1 MIYLILSILFLSL
14 LPVTMRIGLEQ
25 GGKPEGMNV
34 FYRIIPGIM
43 ALTMIFF
50 RDHPI
55 EFVCLA
61 VKSEAF
67 FYGLVGTFFFWL
79 GGYAGIK
86 TVSYGPLGISWTIMR
101 LSMLLPTL
109 ASVLYWHEIPLIG
122 INGLAGI
129 RGLGVIFASLA
140 AILFGIDHVNSHKN
154 RDVSKIPHNN
164 FRVWIYWLAAS
175 FLLRGCW
182 EIVLR
187 ASGSFDGDDAKSIF
201 MGTVFI
207 GAMLLSLP
215 GLVILKKRINRKD
228 IVFGL
233 LLGICSLAGQG
244 IRPWVLKYVGGII
257 VFPATSIFVSLLVL
271 VFGYLFWREK
281 IGRIGFVGIGAT
293 IVGILLLSVKLS

>member
-1 MIYLILSILFLSL
+1 
-14 LPVTMRIGLEQ
+14 MRIGLDQ
-25 GGKPEGMNV
+25 GGKAEGMNV
-34 FYRIIPGIM
+34 FYRIIPGII
-43 ALTMIFF
+43 ALTTIFF
-50 RDHPI
+50 REHPI
-55 EFVCLA
+55 EFICFA

-67 FYGLVGTFFFWL
+67 FYGLVGTFFFWF
-79 GGYAGIK
+79 GGYTSIK
-86 TVSYGPLGISWTIMR
+86 AVAHGHLGISWTIMR

-109 ASVLYWHEIPLIG
+109 ASVFYWHEIPLIG
-122 INGLAGI
+122 INGLVGI
-129 RGLGVIFASLA
+129 RGIGMVFASIA
-140 AILFGIDHVNSHKN
+140 MILFGIDHLNSHKN

-164 FRVWIYWLAAS
+164 FRVWTYWLAAS

-187 ASGSFDGDDAKSIF
+187 VSGSFNGKDARSIF

-215 GLVILKKRINRKD
+215 GLAIFKKRINRKD

-244 IRPWVLKYVGGII
+244 IRPWVLKYIDGVI
-257 VFPATSIFVSLLVL
+257 VFPVTSIFISLLVL

-293 IVGILLLSVKLS
+293 VVGILLLTIKLF